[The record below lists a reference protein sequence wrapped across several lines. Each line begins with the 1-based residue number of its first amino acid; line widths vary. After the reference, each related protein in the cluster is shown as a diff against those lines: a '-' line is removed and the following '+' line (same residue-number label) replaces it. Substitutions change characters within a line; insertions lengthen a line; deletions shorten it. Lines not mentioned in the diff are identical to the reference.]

1 MANLGAKLK
10 GMNWKEFAINHCE
23 KMVLG
28 MVGVFVASSL
38 ASTQWKSFP
47 TQPEEFDE
55 AVKKSKTA
63 FTASR
68 WPEENQKDFQARD
81 LGDVVAGVTQGIQQR
96 ANDIYTFGTPWV
108 RPIYPPKLKRGEV
121 NWLGL
126 EEPIADSGK
135 VLLAFAPT
143 AAAGTSPQMEVVVEG
158 SAGDRGPRNTE
169 LDDDSKPR
177 GIDGPRNPVGGN
189 PMPMPMPMAPGG
201 AGHGAGGGGRRAP
214 GGRNAAGGGGGG
226 HGAGGSVD
234 PSMMMYAGGASM
246 PGATGATGRNV
257 EAKGFRFVSVRA
269 VFPLKRQLEEI
280 RKALQLETT
289 TQAWDQLKF
298 GDFKIQRQTALAGDQ
313 PWAGQWEDVDI
324 QTALDILGRVD
335 FDVDVVEEKYRD
347 PVITMPLPFR
357 ETGTWKAHA
366 SHPQIKKLLTEE
378 EASRQE
384 AMNRAMVETGEKLKL
399 KQGAGGGFS
408 TIQHNTR
415 DLQRQIM
422 GNSSAQS
429 TFNELYQ
436 QMTPEMMGGG
446 SMPPGMGGGHG
457 AAGPTSFPM
466 PIMAGGGHGA
476 AAPGMSG
483 FAPGMQGSAMMGGNA
498 MAMGGGMGAGAG
510 ISIPEVLLF
519 RYLDFDVIPGNAYR
533 YRVQL
538 VMKNPNL
545 SWDANELKDPSSA
558 NGETRST
565 KMSPPT
571 NPVVIEDELKLF
583 VSRINSSASGNLT
596 ADIDVLQ
603 WLTDSG
609 SYVMAPFQ
617 KVARGD
623 QIAAVTGKDP
633 KTGDKNGGVEVELL
647 RPANQ
652 TFKKERIDFETPNVL
667 LNMTVSNVVSPEDNP
682 DLELPTRKI
691 ATKLEEVVMVNRF
704 GEIVDV
710 DNVTQKTAQTKATSV
725 IKAQDEAFQSLKVS
739 AAAPG
744 GAGMAGLAGYLG
756 NAPGMEAT
764 AGAGAPGKGKAAKRT
779 GSSLKRG
786 GMSAGMSMPG
796 MSMPGSAN

>member
-1 MANLGAKLK
+1 MGSLGAQLK

-47 TQPEEFDE
+47 TQPEEFDD
-55 AVKKSKTA
+55 AVKKAKTA
-63 FTASR
+63 YSASR

-121 NWLGL
+121 NWLAL

-135 VLLAFAPT
+135 VLLAFAP
-143 AAAGTSPQMEVVVEG
+143 AAAANTTPQMEVVVQG
-158 SAGDRGPRNTE
+158 SAADRGPRNTD

-177 GIDGPRNPVGGN
+177 GIDGPRNPGAVI
-189 PMPMPMPMAPGG
+189 PMPMPMPTAPAG
-201 AGHGAGGGGRRAP
+201 AGHGGGGGGRRTP
-214 GGRNAAGGGGGG
+214 PGRNAGGGG
-226 HGAGGSVD
+226 HAAGGSVD
-234 PSMMMYAGGASM
+234 PSMMMYAEGAAMPGGA
-246 PGATGATGRNV
+246 GATGRNV

-289 TQAWDQLKF
+289 TQAWDQMKF

-357 ETGTWKAHA
+357 ETGTWKSHA

-378 EASRQE
+378 EATRQE
-384 AMNRAMVETGEKLKL
+384 ALNRAMVETGEKLKL
-399 KQGAGGGFS
+399 KQGGAGGFS
-408 TIQHNTR
+408 GIQHNTR

-446 SMPPGMGGGHG
+446 SMHPGMGGGHG
-457 AAGPTSFPM
+457 ASGPASYPM

-476 AAPGMSG
+476 VGPGMSG
-483 FAPGMQGSAMMGGNA
+483 MAPVMSGGGMMSGNA

-519 RYLDFDVIPGNAYR
+519 RYLDFDVVPGNAYR

-545 SWDANELKDPSSA
+545 GWDANELKDPSSA
-558 NGETRST
+558 NGETRDTKVST
-565 KMSPPT
+565 PT

-583 VSRINSSASGNLT
+583 VNQVNSSTTGNLT
-596 ADIDVLQ
+596 ANIDVLQ

-609 SYVMAPFQ
+609 SYVMAPFL
-617 KVARGD
+617 KLARGD

-633 KTGDKNGGVEVELL
+633 KTGEKNGGVEVELL

-682 DLELPTRKI
+682 DLELPTKRI

-710 DNVTQKTAQTKATSV
+710 DNVTQKTAQSKATGI
-725 IKAQDEAFQSLKVS
+725 IKAQDEAFQSFKVS

-744 GAGMAGLAGYLG
+744 AGMSGLAGYLG
-756 NAPGMEAT
+756 NAPGMDA
-764 AGAGAPGKGKAAKRT
+764 AGMPGAPGKGKPAKRS

-786 GMSAGMSMPG
+786 AMPGMSMPG